1 MNTSLDT
8 NESKPLEVR
17 RGRVASVDLYE
28 IKDSELDILENGT
41 QANIQLNFAIF
52 LLSLAFSSIATLC
65 TAIFKEAMAQTV
77 FLLVAIVGI
86 LMGAYLLLC
95 WWKTRKSITVVVKGI
110 RNRIE
115 VPPVQ
120 TTKKESSPASRGE
133 APPDNEPLG

>member
-41 QANIQLNFAIF
+41 QANIQLNFSIF
-52 LLSLAFSSIATLC
+52 LLSLSFSSIATLC
-65 TAIFKEAMAQTV
+65 TATFKDAISQTV

-86 LMGAYLLLC
+86 LMGVYLLLC
-95 WWKTRKSITVVVKGI
+95 WWKTRKSITAVIQGI

-115 VPPVQ
+115 TPPVQ
-120 TTKKESSPASRGE
+120 TCKKEPSPTSRGE
-133 APPDNEPLG
+133 ALPDNEPLG